1 MWWILKCNFFRS
13 LQDSDVKAKSV
24 SQTDDTKEQEWIK
37 KQEESNEKI
46 QNLLALKEEIEKV

>member
-1 MWWILKCNFFRS
+1 M
-13 LQDSDVKAKSV
+13 QDSDVKAKSV
-24 SQTDDTKEQEWIK
+24 SKTDDTKEQEWIK